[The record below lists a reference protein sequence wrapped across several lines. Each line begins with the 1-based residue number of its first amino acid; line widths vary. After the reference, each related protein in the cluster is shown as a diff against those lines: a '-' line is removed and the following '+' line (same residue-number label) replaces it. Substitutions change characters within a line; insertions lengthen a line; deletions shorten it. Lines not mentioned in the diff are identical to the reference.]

1 MLTLKDCAELNGL
14 TLDEVDAV
22 ACHEGVLDM
31 QAVGRAATLLREPWG
46 DVALRQMIQDNA
58 DRARQSGRLAEA
70 EAYLALLRSAAE
82 RHPGGVDRRR
92 LPRG

>member
-31 QAVGRAATLLREPWG
+31 QAVGRAASLLREPWG
-46 DVALRQMIQDNA
+46 TSRC
-58 DRARQSGRLAEA
+58 GR
-70 EAYLALLRSAAE
+70 
-82 RHPGGVDRRR
+82 
-92 LPRG
+92 